1 MLNLDMIY
9 IFVQPWDVDKHK
21 QANKHTHTHTHTHS
35 HEPTAGKVT
44 EIIAMGAN

>member
-1 MLNLDMIY
+1 MINLDMIY

-21 QANKHTHTHTHTHS
+21 QANTHTHRHI
-35 HEPTAGKVT
+35 PTAGKVT